1 MKKYPRSGAPK
12 TSDGGRLILRVPSMY
27 YILDALTKM
36 RIAIIFSYFQTG
48 IIKSKKSPDADS
60 NCDISTGSESPI
72 INISHTKLGIVQD
85 VQANSSNSMLK
96 KGHSSL
102 KRPALYFMNFWFF
115 LCILALSPPREI
127 KT

>member
-1 MKKYPRSGAPK
+1 
-12 TSDGGRLILRVPSMY
+12 
-27 YILDALTKM
+27 M

-102 KRPALYFMNFWFF
+102 KRPALYFQEFLVFF
-115 LCILALSPPREI
+115 CVYSRYLLLGKSRHDILCLAELLENVLKKFEI
-127 KT
+127 